1 MGDGNCLYRAF
12 ADQIYGDE
20 ENFRIVKN
28 KCLDYIIIER
38 EFFSQFIEGGI
49 EKFDD
54 YIKMKRINGVWG
66 DDLEIQ
72 AMSEIYNRPVEIYSY
87 STSPI
92 KSFHENNNFIRFN
105 RETNA
110 LPPIRLA
117 YHGRKHYNSLI
128 PIDPN
133 IYKLSILNLK
143 IGIFEDKVLEKVK
156 LRQLQAQAKQESEK
170 TKDNSNDLKKK
181 EEILKEKFGENDY
194 LISRGN
200 FIEKGLK
207 DLDMILEEKFNPKNF
222 KLINEIIE
230 NHEITQIVND
240 SETEYKKNEEKLL
253 KQTLEQSKNEYKAQ
267 QDLAVN
273 YNIQFIVDMGF
284 LLEDAVMAYSAV
296 GDDPDLMLQYLYS
309 LNNKF

>member
-1 MGDGNCLYRAF
+1 LHTPEEINNYLFRKKKFFQASENSEVKFKNDLISVGYKIKDIMGDGNCLYRAF

-72 AMSEIYNRPVEIYSY
+72 AMSEMYNRPIEIYSY

-110 LPPIRLA
+110 VPPIRLT
-117 YHGRKHYNSLI
+117 YHGRKHFNSLI

-133 IYKLSILNLK
+133 IYKLNILNLK

-156 LRQLQAQAKQESEK
+156 LRQLQAKAKQESEK
-170 TKDNSNDLKKK
+170 TKDNSNNLKKK
-181 EEILKEKFGENDY
+181 EEILKEKSCENDY

-207 DLDMILEEKFNPKNF
+207 DLDMLLEEKFNPKNF

-230 NHEITQIVND
+230 NHEITQVVND
-240 SETEYKKNEEKLL
+240 SETEYIKKRR
-253 KQTLEQSKNEYKAQ
+253 
-267 QDLAVN
+267 
-273 YNIQFIVDMGF
+273 
-284 LLEDAVMAYSAV
+284 EDFKTDS
-296 GDDPDLMLQYLYS
+296 
-309 LNNKF
+309 